1 MVQRDTASFA
11 VRPKIKGEYLLEDG
25 DTFYFTL
32 RKAKNGPILLQKTV
46 TEFEDGYALIEI
58 ESSDTENISPGNYI
72 YDLVSIRS
80 DGTRDSFIP
89 GQRDD
94 AYFVIKEGVK
104 QGQ

>member
-11 VRPKIKGEYLLEDG
+11 VRPKVRGENLLEDG
-25 DTFYFTL
+25 DEFYFTL
-32 RKAKNGPILLQKTV
+32 RKIKNGPILLQKTV
-46 TEFEDGYALIEI
+46 NTFDDGYALIEI
-58 ESSDTENISPGNYI
+58 ESSDTENISPGTYI
-72 YDLVSIRS
+72 YDLVAVRK